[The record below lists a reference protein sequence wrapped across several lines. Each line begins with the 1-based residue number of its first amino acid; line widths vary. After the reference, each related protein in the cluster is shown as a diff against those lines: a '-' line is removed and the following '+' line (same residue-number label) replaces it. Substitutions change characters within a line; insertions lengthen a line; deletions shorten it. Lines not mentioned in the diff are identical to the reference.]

1 MPLESWIQHSRV
13 NEFLYDWQTI
23 FAGLAALIAAL
34 IAVGGSEWRA
44 RKALRSSLAGEIRLY
59 VELLIDARD
68 RLTEGKEAF
77 RSGKQPHRDFDW
89 AVLPPP
95 VVYPAAAGGTMGLL
109 RRPRAAAVV
118 DFYANIGRANF
129 TVRRLSNEPTENV
142 SVGEYSVLIDLF
154 EAACRTSLP
163 LLSKFPFD
171 KRDAEFKAEIAKW
184 DAERAATAALRQKA
198 TEK

>member
-1 MPLESWIQHSRV
+1 MIPVEVTQAPWHATGFWDWLDH
-13 NEFLYDWQTI
+13 WQTGI
-23 FAGLAALIAAL
+23 AGFAALVAAF
-34 IAVGGSEWRA
+34 IVVVVPKWRA

-77 RSGKQPHRDFDW
+77 RSRKQPHRDFVW

-109 RRPRAAAVV
+109 RRPCAAAVI
-118 DFYANIGRANF
+118 DFYANIERTNF

-142 SVGEYSVLIDLF
+142 SVGNYSVLIDLF
-154 EAACRTSLP
+154 EVTCRTSLP
-163 LLSKFPFD
+163 LLSKFPLD
-171 KRDAEFKAEIAKW
+171 KRDAEFTAQIAKW
-184 DAERAATAALRQKA
+184 DAERSPAPLMLA
-198 TEK
+198 